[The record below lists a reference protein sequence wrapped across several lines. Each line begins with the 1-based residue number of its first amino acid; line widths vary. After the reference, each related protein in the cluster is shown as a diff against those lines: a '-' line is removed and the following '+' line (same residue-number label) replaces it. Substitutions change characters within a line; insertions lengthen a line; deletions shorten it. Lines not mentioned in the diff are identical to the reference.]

1 MWIARAETPNPNPD
15 PDPGPIPP
23 GPSPLPSP
31 KPPLPP
37 PQPYPAPPARPPIPQ
52 VAGHDLRARRRIA
65 GLVLPY
71 QGLQKAGGQ
80 FVSSCSLSVRYE
92 DGGRLRRS

>member
-1 MWIARAETPNPNPD
+1 MWMARAETPNPNPD
-15 PDPGPIPP
+15 PDSGPIPP

-31 KPPLPP
+31 KPPLPH

-52 VAGHDLRARRRIA
+52 VPGDDHRARRRIA

-71 QGLQKAGGQ
+71 QGLQKAGSE

-92 DGGRLRRS
+92 EERLRRS